1 MKRLGIDVEPGEY
14 CVVGLD
20 ASAQAPV
27 DLLSDAFVSVTR
39 TRNEVSIVCPRS
51 VAPQGRLEGGWRLLS
66 VRGPL
71 GFTMTGIIAA
81 VSSELA
87 AAGVPIFV
95 LSTFDTDHV
104 LVQEADLDRAIRAL
118 REGGHE
124 VSGV

>member
-14 CVVGLD
+14 CVVRLD

-39 TRNEVSIVCPRS
+39 TRNEVSVVCPRPS
-51 VAPQGRLEGGWRLLS
+51 APEGRIEGGWRLLS

-71 GFTMTGIIAA
+71 GLTMAGIIAA

-104 LVQEADLDRAIRAL
+104 LVQEADLERAVQAL
-118 REGGHE
+118 RDSGHE
-124 VSGV
+124 VHGF